1 MAAEAVRESLRR
13 LTDEMRTLREVL
25 GSMPMGEEAHP
36 WSVVASHAIME
47 GFHTFGIEQ
56 ELRPK
61 GFQLPDI
68 TAGTFAALKRLTQIA
83 DTALKQQEAEAT
95 DPETRARIKE
105 DRDHFGHVQLRFGIV
120 RSLIPAGPPIDYTPR
135 PEMVADVDAVMATAW
150 APPAEADEASVLK
163 ADAEARRFMAEWD
176 RLSDKIAPMNEG
188 DQNQVHRL
196 SDHRDILI
204 QHILEAPVASP
215 RTAATV
221 MRVLLD
227 EQGHGYSIA
236 DMGREPFEHVR
247 AWLTTQAEQRQS

>member
-1 MAAEAVRESLRR
+1 MSTSGRDLAGSSHGDMAAEAVRESLRR

-47 GFHTFGIEQ
+47 GFHAFGIER

-95 DPETRARIKE
+95 DP
-105 DRDHFGHVQLRFGIV
+105 
-120 RSLIPAGPPIDYTPR
+120 TPR
-135 PEMVADVDAVMATAW
+135 PEMVAEVDAVMATAW
-150 APPAEADEASVLK
+150 KPPAEVDEASVLK

-176 RLSDKIAPMNEG
+176 RLSDKVAPMNEG

-247 AWLTTQAEQRQS
+247 AWLTTQAEQHQS